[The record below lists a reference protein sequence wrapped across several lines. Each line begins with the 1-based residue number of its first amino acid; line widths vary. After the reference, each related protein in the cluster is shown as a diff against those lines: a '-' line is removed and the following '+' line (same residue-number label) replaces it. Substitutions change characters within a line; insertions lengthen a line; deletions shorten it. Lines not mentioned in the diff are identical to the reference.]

1 MSAERVV
8 DLRSRSRF
16 TPDLGA
22 LACSQVAAARE
33 RLGLSIE
40 EFAELLGPMLK
51 WTDYDVTPELV
62 ESWERTTTPPGDVLV
77 AAGLA
82 AQNAPHKGE
91 MISADPVNQLIGDR
105 FADVSGI
112 YATRTEFTA
121 ALPPTELFR
130 SAKQIDAVGI
140 SLNLLCQYPDKLLR
154 QSIEEGAVLRALF
167 LDPGGEEVQRYE
179 REEGHLAG
187 HIATLTEVN
196 IQALLRIQRQLS
208 AEVQDRIQIATYN
221 DVPHFNLVFLDK
233 AICVMQP
240 YLPRTRGVDS
250 PTFVINR
257 RSPVQGLYPTFE
269 QVFDVLWQ
277 EGQRL

>member
-22 LACSQVAAARE
+22 LACGQVAAARE

-40 EFAELLGPMLK
+40 EFAELLGPLLK

-130 SAKQIDAVGI
+130 TAKQIDAVGI

-154 QSIEEGAVLRALF
+154 LSIEEGTVLRALF
-167 LDPGGEEVQRYE
+167 LDPSGEEVQRYE

-196 IQALLRIQRQLS
+196 IQALLRIQNQLP
-208 AEVQDRIQIATYN
+208 AEAQDRIQIATYN

-269 QVFDVLWQ
+269 QVFDVLW
-277 EGQRL
+277 EAGQRL